1 MIEIQQTL
9 FRIQIMGLS
18 ITFAWIPA
26 HIIGNETAD
35 TCAMEATRIN
45 HIDITVPLSKREI
58 KIIIKHK

>member
-1 MIEIQQTL
+1 
-9 FRIQIMGLS
+9 MGLS